1 MAQLSSVNDKL
12 IKGENRRLLT
22 NSCSCSGAVYI
33 DQYCNPLSEISLK
46 DIHAQIDS
54 IVELV
59 CKTLRGINSRHPSL
73 AFKAGMELFWIKLFL
88 QKETSSDWL
97 LGNSAVCAHYVTKKA
112 INDTTTCSPV
122 LCET

>member
-1 MAQLSSVNDKL
+1 M
-12 IKGENRRLLT
+12 
-22 NSCSCSGAVYI
+22 YI

-73 AFKAGMELFWIKLFL
+73 AFKAGMELFWIQLFL
-88 QKETSSDWL
+88 QKETSSDGL
-97 LGNSAVCAHYVTKKA
+97 LGNSAMCARYVTK
-112 INDTTTCSPV
+112 SH
-122 LCET
+122 